1 MLWAWLAGL
10 LVGGVI
16 LLLVPLRLEV
26 AYRRLDQDDS
36 LWLEFSLPGDWGLWE
51 VEIPSI
57 RNWLP
62 GWPPFHLESLLQ
74 AGGEGTLAGEELAVR
89 HRRNEL
95 RAAGRV
101 LGFIARG
108 RLARWLNFLRRL
120 RLIWRRFFARVTC
133 QRLRVFLTLGTGEPA
148 TTALAY
154 GSAWSLLACLYQNLR
169 HRAHLDLLKPELQ
182 VTPRFAAPA
191 LLGDFNCILT
201 FRLGHIIS
209 AGLHSLWLLL
219 GIIRQARGAKENA
232 RTSHRSPDED
242 SHGKHQG
249 YG

>member
-10 LVGGVI
+10 LAGGLI
-16 LLLVPLRLEV
+16 LLLVPVRLEV
-26 AYRRLDQDDS
+26 AYRRLDHNDS

-51 VEIPSI
+51 VENPSI

-62 GWPPFHLESLLQ
+62 EWPPFHLETLLQ
-74 AGGEGTLAGEELAVR
+74 AGGEGTLAGGELEVR
-89 HRRNEL
+89 HPGNEL
-95 RAAGRV
+95 GALGRA

-108 RLARWLNFLRRL
+108 RLAQWLGFLRRL
-120 RLIWRRFFARVTC
+120 NLIWRRFFARTTC
-133 QRLRVFLTLGTGEPA
+133 QRLRVYLTVGTGEPA
-148 TTALAY
+148 TTALVY

-169 HRAHLDLLKPELQ
+169 RRSCLDFSKPELQ

-191 LLGDFNCILT
+191 LMGDFNCILT

-209 AGLHSLWLLL
+209 VSLRSLWLLL
-219 GIIRQARGAKENA
+219 GTIRQARGAKENA

-242 SHGKHQG
+242 GYGKHQG